1 MTTICRTARRRM
13 LAAALVAALPSGA
26 VIGTGA
32 VIGAGAVI
40 GTASVAGAAP
50 RVHHGPTSWAAKS
63 TAQIKASWRT
73 FFAGSTPAARKIAL
87 LEDGRKF
94 SAIIRGQSSSALGRS
109 TSAVVKSVRLVNH
122 TTAVVRYT
130 ISLAGKPVLAG
141 ATGTAVYQASTWKV
155 GDVSF
160 CKLLALE
167 QVKAP
172 ACPVAKG

>member
-122 TTAVVRYT
+122 T
-130 ISLAGKPVLAG
+130 
-141 ATGTAVYQASTWKV
+141 
-155 GDVSF
+155 
-160 CKLLALE
+160 
-167 QVKAP
+167 
-172 ACPVAKG
+172 